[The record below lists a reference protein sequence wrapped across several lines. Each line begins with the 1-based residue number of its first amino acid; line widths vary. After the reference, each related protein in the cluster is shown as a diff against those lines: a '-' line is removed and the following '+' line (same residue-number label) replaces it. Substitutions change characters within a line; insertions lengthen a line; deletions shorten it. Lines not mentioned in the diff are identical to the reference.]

1 MHPKKHQQLKALAN
15 LVAEEALANPFE
27 RGGYQWAAQPQQW
40 WRDKLEYSVETLRR
54 MISEP
59 PFVREQASVGG
70 KKMTLLRVLAN
81 GEAPKKTPQRVA
93 NELRKIWLAREI
105 DTAAIAAASKA
116 GKAMKTDK
124 ILKDGVLKMSSRDHG
139 CLIGLA
145 QVWPDGK
152 QHAILKCV
160 LKDWPSFMVGA
171 KLSLAK
177 QQDQV
182 TGDTDLPIEGA
193 LFLKFPHLPTIRK
206 FADVA
211 LELFIID
218 LQQKGAIKPQC
229 K

>member
-1 MHPKKHQQLKALAN
+1 MQPKKHQQINALAK

-27 RGGYQWAAQPQQW
+27 RGGYQWAAQPQLW
-40 WRDKLEYSVETLRR
+40 WCDKLGYSVETLRR
-54 MISEP
+54 MIGQP
-59 PFVREQASVGG
+59 PFVREQASVDG
-70 KKMTLLRVLAN
+70 KKMTLLRVLAD
-81 GEAPKKTPQRVA
+81 GEAPKKTPERVA
-93 NELRKIWLAREI
+93 NELRKIWLARKI
-105 DTAAIAAASKA
+105 DTAAIKAAAKA

-145 QVWPDGK
+145 QVWPDGM

-160 LKDWPSFMVGA
+160 LKDWPAFMVGA
-171 KLSLAK
+171 KLKLGTL
-177 QQDQV
+177 QDEV
-182 TGDTDLPIEGA
+182 TGDTDLPIKGA

-218 LQQKGAIKPQC
+218 LQQKGAIKP
-229 K
+229 